1 MILEEILS
9 AVDQHCPQSTGDSGT
24 GAHHAAMTRGG
35 PAHKSRAIVYAFHPH
50 ATAPCCVAKVAF
62 NRQESGFL
70 AKEFSHLSRVH
81 PELGESTR
89 FCVPTP
95 LGIGGTSESRW
106 ILMTAISGERLKLP
120 DLLGRARRSGKDTFT
135 VYLKKSI
142 AFSEHLFASIHE
154 SEMVDAGSF
163 AETALDFIREFD
175 PPPQVTD
182 GLRNASN
189 LAVRGGF
196 EWQKGWQHADLSVG
210 NVLQVRDGSIAILD
224 WENARSDRPMWF
236 DRLAMLGLTADLAR
250 RQRPNRLTLLEAA
263 RLLLSRDHWMRPV
276 LRQTLVEGA
285 YPRSHARIAY
295 LESVMT
301 VALVRQRDRRTLAN
315 EFAQLVE
322 IGLVETAP
330 DGLWSW
336 AEDS

>member
-9 AVDQHCPQSTGDSGT
+9 AVDQHCPQSTGDSSA
-24 GAHHAAMTRGG
+24 GAHRAAMTRGG
-35 PAHKSRAIVYAFHPH
+35 PAHTSRAIVYAFHPQMK
-50 ATAPCCVAKVAF
+50 APCCVAKVGF

-70 AKEFSHLSRVH
+70 ANEFSHLSRVQ

-95 LGIGGTSESRW
+95 LGIGGTSESTW

-120 DLLGRARRSGKDTFT
+120 ELLGRARRSGKDTFT
-135 VYLKKSI
+135 GYLEKSL
-142 AFSEHLFASIHE
+142 AFSEHLFLSMHG
-154 SEMVDAGSF
+154 SEVADAGSF
-163 AETALDFIREFD
+163 AETALDFKQEFD

-182 GLRNASN
+182 GLRKASN
-189 LAVRGGF
+189 LAVRSGF

-210 NVLQVRDGSIAILD
+210 NVLQARDGSFAILD
-224 WENARSDRPMWF
+224 WENARSDRPRWF
-236 DRLAMLGLTADLAR
+236 DRLAMLGLTAALAQ
-250 RQRPNRLTLLEAA
+250 RQSPNRLTLLEAA
-263 RLLLSRDHWMRPV
+263 RQLLSRDHWMRPV

-285 YPRSHARIAY
+285 YPRSHGRIAY

-301 VALVRQRDRRTLAN
+301 VALVRQSEGRTLAK